1 MSVVAYRIPMYFI
14 IFMARLHEHILW
26 FGQTWLWVLVCFPP
40 VTLLVPSPL
49 PSIPKTQ
56 KKRRAT
62 ILEAILSYPFSK
74 RSGSKWTSMG
84 RIWRLTRRKWDEWDD
99 NTAVLTSFPQ
109 RKVNFFKANASTA
122 TEILPKQSYR
132 GYSAFSSAARFFL
145 PSAPYQIEHNPPYP
159 VPSQPRA

>member
-1 MSVVAYRIPMYFI
+1 MFPSRYPTRP
-14 IFMARLHEHILW
+14 
-26 FGQTWLWVLVCFPP
+26 FPP
-40 VTLLVPSPL
+40 PIHPQNT
-49 PSIPKTQ
+49 K

-109 RKVNFFKANASTA
+109 RKVYFFKANASTA
-122 TEILPKQSYR
+122 MEILPKQSYR

-159 VPSQPRA
+159 VPSQPRAWYCANQSPPQTSSSPHAVPVYLPSHPRAPVAL